1 MGEMD
6 TSEPTDPSPPGSVA
20 ADEPVAAPAEAARAP
35 APDGGDDAPH
45 PGLTWGKVAVLGLA
59 LMFLGFSIG
68 FVVTRD
74 RPPASDSADVGF
86 LQDMITH
93 HDQALGVATL
103 TVAYGDDPT
112 VRSYAME
119 VLTFQSYEIGVMTQT
134 LAGWGLTRDDR
145 SDEAM
150 AWMDMG
156 VPVEQ
161 MPGLLSEEDLDRV
174 GDARGAEIDSLFL
187 ELMAEHHRGGIHMA
201 QEAAARVDD
210 DAVAELAARMERN
223 QAGEI
228 NEYRVTAE
236 TLGLDLEIEPAEVPP
251 ADLPPSGD

>member
-1 MGEMD
+1 MGSMD

-20 ADEPVAAPAEAARAP
+20 AGEPRGAPP
-35 APDGGDDAPH
+35 APDGARDAPF

-59 LMFLGFSIG
+59 LMFLGFAVG

-103 TVAYGDDPT
+103 TVAYGEDPT

-119 VLTFQSYEIGVMTQT
+119 VLTFQAYEIGVMTKT

-187 ELMAEHHRGGIHMA
+187 DLMAEHHRGGIHMA

-210 DAVAELAARMERN
+210 DEVAELAARMERN

-236 TLGLDLEIEPAEVPP
+236 TLGLDLDIEPAEVPP